1 MIEII
6 LLAGAI
12 SVELEPYAVEN
23 PEADSYRVESETDAY
38 GRPFQWTTRN
48 NRDGKS
54 ILMQDND
61 RTGGYL
67 DGVERDAFGRPV
79 ESED

>member
-23 PEADSYRVESETDAY
+23 PETDTYRMESNTDAY
-38 GRPFQWTTRN
+38 GRPYQWSTR
-48 NRDGKS
+48 RGKTGS
-54 ILMQDND
+54 SVLFKDSKD
-61 RTGGYL
+61 SGGYT
-67 DGVERDAFGRPV
+67 DGIVHDAFGRRV
-79 ESED
+79 EGED

>member
-6 LLAGAI
+6 LLASAL

-23 PEADSYRVESETDAY
+23 PETVTHGLEANTDAY
-38 GRPFQWTTRN
+38 GRPFQWSTHRN
-48 NRDGKS
+48 KSGTS
-54 ILMQDND
+54 ILLQDND
-61 RTGGYL
+61 SSGGFI

-79 ESED
+79 EGEE

>member
-6 LLAGAI
+6 LLAGAL

-23 PEADSYRVESETDAY
+23 PEVDTQGVETHTDAY
-38 GRPFQWTTRN
+38 GRPYQWTTHPSKPGSSR
-48 NRDGKS
+48 
-54 ILMQDND
+54 LFQDND
-61 RTGGYL
+61 RSGGYT

-79 ESED
+79 KSED